1 MGKLQIRAASA
12 SQRLTSCASLF
23 AGALARTPRP
33 AIVVARPFC
42 ERAIL
47 SGRGADKAV
56 IVRGILPMST
66 DALSDVLSAVQLS
79 GSVFFDVTAKS
90 PWVAE
95 APPAAR
101 IADDVM
107 PGAQHVIEYHVVTR
121 GTCWISLVGDTAFEP
136 VKLEEG
142 DIAVIPQGD
151 PHVVSS
157 APGMRAEPNWE
168 AHRRPEDAN
177 ALPFPIQTGG
187 EGPSDAHLICGFF
200 SCDARPFNPLLESLP
215 RFMRFSRD
223 ASQGSHSLL
232 NQFIQFATSE
242 TGNKRA
248 GSQSVLNR
256 LSELM
261 FVEVIRMHMDQLASN
276 NTGWLAGL
284 RDPLVGRALTLLHA
298 RPTHAWTVEELAS
311 QAAASRSALADRFT
325 EMVGCPPI
333 QYLTQ
338 WRMQIAAKRLADPN
352 VKIAAVAHDVGYESE
367 AAFSRAFKKFVGRSP
382 SQWRTGSV

>member
-1 MGKLQIRAASA
+1 MGELQIRAAGV
-12 SQRLTSCASLF
+12 SQRLISCASWF
-23 AGALARTPRP
+23 AGPLARTSRP
-33 AIVVARPFC
+33 AIVVTRPFC
-42 ERAIL
+42 ERAFV

-56 IVRGILPMST
+56 VLRGVLPMST

-101 IADDVM
+101 IADEVM

-121 GTCWISLVGDTAFEP
+121 GTCWISLLGDIAFEP

-168 AHRRPEDAN
+168 THRRPKDAN

-187 EGPSDAHLICGFF
+187 NGPSDTHLICGFF
-200 SCDARPFNPLLESLP
+200 SCDARPFNPLLDSLP

-223 ASQGSHSLL
+223 ASQGSQSLL
-232 NQFIQFATSE
+232 NQFIQFATPE
-242 TGNKRA
+242 TGHKRA
-248 GSQSVLNR
+248 ASHSVLNP
-256 LSELM
+256 LS
-261 FVEVIRMHMDQLASN
+261 
-276 NTGWLAGL
+276 GWLSL
-284 RDPLVGRALTLLHA
+284 QV
-298 RPTHAWTVEELAS
+298 V
-311 QAAASRSALADRFT
+311 
-325 EMVGCPPI
+325 
-333 QYLTQ
+333 
-338 WRMQIAAKRLADPN
+338 RMQLEKPPR
-352 VKIAAVAHDVGYESE
+352 
-367 AAFSRAFKKFVGRSP
+367 
-382 SQWRTGSV
+382 

>member
-1 MGKLQIRAASA
+1 M
-12 SQRLTSCASLF
+12 SQDT
-23 AGALARTPRP
+23 
-33 AIVVARPFC
+33 
-42 ERAIL
+42 
-47 SGRGADKAV
+47 
-56 IVRGILPMST
+56 
-66 DALSDVLSAVQLS
+66 LSDVLRTVRLRSAVFYFVS
-79 GSVFFDVTAKS
+79 GEGD
-90 PWVAE
+90 WVAE
-95 APPAAR
+95 TPASSE
-101 IADDVM
+101 IADAVM
-107 PGAQHVIEYHVVTR
+107 PDAEHVIEYHVVTR

-136 VKLEEG
+136 VKLDEG

-187 EGPSDAHLICGFF
+187 EGPRDTHLICGFF
-200 SCDARPFNPLLESLP
+200 SCDARPFNPLLDSLP

-223 ASQGSHSLL
+223 TSRGSHSLL
-232 NQFIQFATSE
+232 NQFVQFATSE

-261 FVEVIRMHMDQLASN
+261 FVEVIRMHMDQLANN

-284 RDPLVGRALTLLHA
+284 RDPLVGRVLTLLHA
-298 RPTHAWTVEELAS
+298 RPAHAWTLEELAS

-325 EMVGCPPI
+325 QMVGCPPI

-382 SQWRTGSV
+382 SQWRTGSI